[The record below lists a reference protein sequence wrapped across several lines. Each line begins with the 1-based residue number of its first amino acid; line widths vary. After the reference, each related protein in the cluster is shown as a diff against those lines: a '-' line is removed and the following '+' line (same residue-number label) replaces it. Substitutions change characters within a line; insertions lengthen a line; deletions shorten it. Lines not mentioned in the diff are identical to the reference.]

1 MTLFDHLL
9 DPANWTGPEG
19 IWVRLLEHVSYSGA
33 ALAAA
38 ALIALPLGILIG
50 HTRRGNVVV
59 AGASN
64 AARALPTL
72 GLLTLVVILLGT
84 GFVPVVLA
92 LIVLAIPPILN
103 GTVVGFRTADA
114 DAVLAARAMGMTPWQ
129 QIAKVELPLAMPL
142 MLSGIRSAALQVIA
156 TATVAALAA
165 AGGLGRFVI
174 DGQKRR
180 DGYPEMFTGALLVML
195 LAILVDLVLGGVT
208 RLAQRRSAGNRRIKA
223 DVREG
228 DAESGKQIQ
237 EGTTQE
243 VEESTTQEVDTKG
256 A

>member
-1 MTLFDHLL
+1 MNLFDHLL
-9 DPANWTGPEG
+9 DPASWAGPTGIG
-19 IWVRLLEHVSYSGA
+19 VRLAEHLAYSGA

-38 ALIALPLGILIG
+38 ALIALPIGILIG
-50 HTRRGNVVV
+50 HTGRGNLLV

-92 LIVLAIPPILN
+92 LIVLAIPPMLN
-103 GTVVGFRTADA
+103 ATVVGFRTADS
-114 DAVLAARAMGMTPWQ
+114 DAVLAARAMGMTPGQ

-165 AGGLGRFVI
+165 SGGLGRFVI

-195 LAILVDLVLGGVT
+195 LAIVVDLVLGGIT
-208 RLAQRRSAGNRRIKA
+208 RLAQRRSAGRRRIKTDLF
-223 DVREG
+223 DVDDDPGPKTATTASDSEG
-228 DAESGKQIQ
+228 A
-237 EGTTQE
+237 
-243 VEESTTQEVDTKG
+243 
-256 A
+256 